1 MRRNEYR
8 IARHMSGS
16 GQVDM
21 VPVVNMSLRP
31 SIAVTAACAMFAA
44 HSPTPPASPHPQ
56 HSPRSGSASPAEPA
70 APAPQPQPQ
79 PQMQTET
86 QTQPQAASS
95 PQPPARPQSAAYRR
109 GHELGKGG
117 FGHVFA
123 GERIPDGLPVA
134 LKIIKTHK
142 VNTWASEVRLGL
154 STPLPHLHI

>member
-1 MRRNEYR
+1 
-8 IARHMSGS
+8 MSGS
-16 GQVDM
+16 TEFDM

-44 HSPTPPASPHPQ
+44 HSPAPSVSSHPQ
-56 HSPRSGSASPAEPA
+56 YSTRSGSASGSASPPAESA
-70 APAPQPQPQ
+70 APAPQ
-79 PQMQTET
+79 T
-86 QTQPQAASS
+86 QTQPQPQAASS
-95 PQPPARPQSAAYRR
+95 PQPPTRPQSAAYRR
-109 GHELGKGG
+109 GRELGKGG

-154 STPLPHLHI
+154 CLICMYSRVE